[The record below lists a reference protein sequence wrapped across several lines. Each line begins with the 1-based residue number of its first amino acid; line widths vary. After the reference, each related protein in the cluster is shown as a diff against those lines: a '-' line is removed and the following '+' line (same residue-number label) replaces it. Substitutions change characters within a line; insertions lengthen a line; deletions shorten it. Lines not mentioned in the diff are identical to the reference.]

1 MRHGGHRVT
10 RGERYIIGAFLLL
23 EDRVEHVRRMKN
35 RGSKMRSAGDLAGA
49 VKRFEWALEINP
61 SLRGVGLPR
70 RAARGG
76 SPGRDTQHT
85 SHIRSLLWFNSP
97 YCSIRRI

>member
-10 RGERYIIGAFLLL
+10 RGERYIIGASLLL

-35 RGSKMRSAGDLAGA
+35 RGSKMRGAGDLAGA

-61 SLRGVGLPR
+61 SSRGVLPGGR
-70 RAARGG
+70 REVLR
-76 SPGRDTQHT
+76 PGEAHLRLTGHTQN
-85 SHIRSLLWFNSP
+85 L
-97 YCSIRRI
+97 